1 LNPRGRA
8 QMHTEARPA
17 LMARG
22 TTPLNPRGRARPQT
36 SRNWP
41 VLGLVRYSFPVA
53 QSGHLHLSRP
63 DFGSEL
69 QWLRY
74 VTYAARGPDS
84 ATTSPGLR
92 RRPTGAGTR
101 TSNACAPSSPVAR
114 SGSTS
119 ALPASRLARS
129 PAESTLEC
137 RQAVRLSGLDDDRD
151 DHRSAAVRVTDPLA
165 ELPSDHL
172 LKPVRVVH
180 ALP

>member
-1 LNPRGRA
+1 MANR
-8 QMHTEARPA
+8 EAC
-17 LMARG
+17 
-22 TTPLNPRGRARPQT
+22 T
-36 SRNWP
+36 NWP
-41 VLGLVRYSFPVA
+41 ALGLVGYSFPVA
-53 QSGHLHLSRP
+53 HSGHLYLYRP

-84 ATTSPGLR
+84 ATTSPGPR

-101 TSNACAPSSPVAR
+101 TSNAYAPSSLGAR

-129 PAESTLEC
+129 PADLTLEC
-137 RQAVRLSGLDDDRD
+137 RLFTSACFSGLDDDRD
-151 DHRSAAVRVTDPLA
+151 DHRSAAVRVADPPA
-165 ELPSDHL
+165 ELSSDHL

-180 ALP
+180 ALL